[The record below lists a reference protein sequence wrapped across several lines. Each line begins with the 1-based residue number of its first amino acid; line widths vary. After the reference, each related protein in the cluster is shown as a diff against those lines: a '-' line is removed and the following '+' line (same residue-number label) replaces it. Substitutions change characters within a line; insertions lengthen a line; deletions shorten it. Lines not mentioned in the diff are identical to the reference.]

1 MARLAKIGKMPA
13 RTIDPELKELI
24 DRVVVPILVRDFLAL
39 EQNEEKRD
47 CDSRLRVTM
56 CSPTLS
62 AVEVAR

>member
-1 MARLAKIGKMPA
+1 MASSVKVAKMPG
-13 RTIDPELKELI
+13 RVIDPDLKEFI

-47 CDSRLRVTM
+47 CDSPRRVTM
-56 CSPTLS
+56 CTPTLS